1 MFENWPKWSHSTLRV
16 RLDFEWTKGH
26 SKCKKWSILAIF
38 LKPTACGQIVLPDM
52 STLNRHKLAENA
64 KRGKLK
70 CDILG
75 DFQTL

>member
-1 MFENWPKWSHSTLRV
+1 MQKMVNFG
-16 RLDFEWTKGH
+16 D
-26 SKCKKWSILAIF
+26 F

-52 STLNRHKLAENA
+52 STLNRHKLVVNA
-64 KRGKLK
+64 KIGKLK